1 MRIAMRLVTDG
12 PIDTTL
18 ESATELYQLGF
29 RSLWATQIFGPDALT
44 VLALVGH
51 ELPDLDLGTSVV
63 PIHPRHPS
71 MLAAQARTVQD
82 AIGGR
87 LSLGVGLS
95 HQAVVEGLWGI
106 SFDRPARYM
115 REYVDAL
122 APMLRGENVNAQG
135 ERVKAVTISPLGPK
149 EVPTPSLLLAALG
162 PAMLRIA
169 GTFTDGTALWMTGP
183 KTIAEHIVPVLRGA
197 AMSARRPEPRVICS
211 LPIAV
216 TSDIAGA
223 RERINVANAI
233 YAMLPSY
240 AAMME
245 REGAEVPADVALI
258 GSKEHVLEQLH
269 GLAEAGVTEYFG
281 VPTGTENE
289 RHDAIEVLLNY
300 QGALRV

>member
-18 ESATELYQLGF
+18 ESATHLYDLGF
-29 RSLWATQIFGPDALT
+29 RSLWASQVFGPDTLT

-51 ELPDLDLGTSVV
+51 ELPDLDLGTGVV

-82 AIGGR
+82 AIGGH

-135 ERVKAVTISPLGPK
+135 QRVKAVTISPLGPK
-149 EVPTPSLLLAALG
+149 EVPAPSLLLAALG
-162 PAMLRIA
+162 PEMLRIA
-169 GTFTDGTALWMTGP
+169 GTFTDGTVLWMTGP
-183 KTIAEHIVPVLRGA
+183 KTIAEHIVPLLRA
-197 AMSARRPEPRVICS
+197 AATSARRPEPRVICA

-216 TSDIAGA
+216 TSDVAGA
-223 RERINVANAI
+223 RERVNVAHAI
-233 YAMLPSY
+233 YATLPSY

-245 REGAEVPADVALI
+245 REGAEVPADIALI
-258 GSKEHVLEQLH
+258 GSKEQVLEQLH
-269 GLAEAGVTEYFG
+269 ELDAAGVTEYFG
-281 VPTGTENE
+281 MPTGTEGE